1 MFYHQE
7 MESLR
12 LEVEGLKQGL
22 GKYDDQ
28 LKAVDEAIA
37 GIEQQLKEM
46 EEAAK
51 VTKVFFCPKHNTN
64 ILSGFQTMNR
74 PNLQSQQYVVILTRT
89 QGFEGEN
96 SSCS

>member
-1 MFYHQE
+1 

-28 LKAVDEAIA
+28 LKAVDEAID

-51 VTKVFFCPKHNTN
+51 VTKVNFF
-64 ILSGFQTMNR
+64 
-74 PNLQSQQYVVILTRT
+74 V
-89 QGFEGEN
+89 
-96 SSCS
+96 